1 MSCERN
7 CPRQGWLLL
16 QRRENRNGGKKGG
29 RESSHKNL
37 IKFFFSFGAIKGPSL
52 LPTCSSSRAGL
63 GACGPG
69 LAPLLSSLSGPDSS
83 VPTRLC
89 SEELTDST
97 LTGQASL

>member
-52 LPTCSSSRAGL
+52 LPTCSSSRAGQ

-69 LAPLLSSLSGPDSS
+69 LAPLFS
-83 VPTRLC
+83 VGCWQLC
-89 SEELTDST
+89 SHPAL
-97 LTGQASL
+97 L

>member
-16 QRRENRNGGKKGG
+16 QRRENRNGGKKGR

-52 LPTCSSSRAGL
+52 LPTCSSSRPAREHVAL
-63 GACGPG
+63 GKHV
-69 LAPLLSSLSGPDSS
+69 SSLSGAGSS
-83 VPTRLC
+83 VPSRLC

>member
-1 MSCERN
+1 MGCERN

-63 GACGPG
+63 GSMWPWVSTSLLCRVLAALFPPG
-69 LAPLLSSLSGPDSS
+69 SALRSLLTPL
-83 VPTRLC
+83 
-89 SEELTDST
+89 
-97 LTGQASL
+97 

>member
-1 MSCERN
+1 MGCERN

-52 LPTCSSSRAGL
+52 LPMCSSSRAGL

-69 LAPLLSSLSGPDSS
+69 LAPLFS
-83 VPTRLC
+83 VGSWQLC
-89 SEELTDST
+89 SHLA
-97 LTGQASL
+97 LL

>member
-1 MSCERN
+1 MGCERK

-52 LPTCSSSRAGL
+52 LLTAPPAEQAQEHVAL
-63 GACGPG
+63 G
-69 LAPLLSSLSGPDSS
+69 
-83 VPTRLC
+83 
-89 SEELTDST
+89 
-97 LTGQASL
+97 